1 MAAEKAPS
9 LLSAMLA
16 SGSSLVLLQVFSRII
31 TFVLNQALVRLVSP
45 QVFGTT
51 SIQFELLLST
61 ILFLSREGVRNAL
74 LRASSQKTTDRG
86 STNPLVTNISLLP
99 VALGIPT
106 AIASA
111 LIYLGSSS
119 VTTSSQPHFQTSVL
133 LYVLAAF
140 FELLS
145 EPMYIRTQNELRFHV
160 RVRAEGTAV
169 MLKTITTFLVLVL
182 ASEDYALVAF
192 ALGQTAYGLTMLVSF
207 AIACRDNLNFIPKQ
221 VTVTVKDHEEKK
233 YFEPTLFNLSVAMTG
248 QSLVKHFLTEGDKF
262 LVSRLSPLADQGGYA
277 VAANYGS
284 LIARMVLQPI
294 EETARVFFSKT
305 LTSESVPASESSPRS
320 NAPTTAQSKESL
332 RTASTV
338 LTTLLLAFTHLLL
351 LLTTF
356 APPYLPLA
364 LSLVLPHKYLATSA
378 PRILAVYVYYVP
390 AMAFNGVLEAFLA
403 SAASPADLRAQA
415 RWLLVFSALFVAGAA
430 GLARGA
436 GLGDAG
442 LVWANVGNL
451 ALRAAYAWGFARRFF
466 EGKGKGKGEGKEGGL
481 LEARRA
487 VPPAP
492 VLAAFAVASVAVRA
506 SARAHDGLPVS
517 DLLAQKTHLAVGV
530 VGVLGC
536 LVTCVLFERRSVM
549 QLVDSLRKAR

>member
-1 MAAEKAPS
+1 MTTEKAPS
-9 LLSAMLA
+9 LLSATLA
-16 SGSSLVLLQVFSRII
+16 SGSSLVLLQLFSRVV
-31 TFVLNQALVRLVSP
+31 TFILNQALVRLVSP

-74 LRASSQKTTDRG
+74 LRASAQKTADRDV
-86 STNPLVTNISLLP
+86 TNPLVTNISLLP

-106 AIASA
+106 AIGSA

-119 VTTSSQPHFQTSVL
+119 LTTSSQPHFQTSVL

-169 MLKTITTFLVLVL
+169 MLKTITTFLVLVS

-192 ALGQTAYGLTMLVSF
+192 ALGQAAYGLTMLVSF
-207 AIACRDNLNFIPKQ
+207 TIACRDNLSFIPKQ
-221 VTVTVKDHEEKK
+221 VTVTVKDHTQKK
-233 YFEPTLFNLSVAMTG
+233 YFDPALFSLSVAMTG

-284 LIARMVLQPI
+284 LIARIVFQPI
-294 EETARVFFSKT
+294 EETAR
-305 LTSESVPASESSPRS
+305 
-320 NAPTTAQSKESL
+320 SKESL
-332 RTASTV
+332 QTASTV

-351 LLTTF
+351 LLITF

-364 LSLVLPHKYLATSA
+364 LSLVLPRKYLSTSA

-403 SAASPADLRAQA
+403 SAASPSDLRAQA
-415 RWLLVFSALFVAGAA
+415 RWLLVFSTLFVAGAA
-430 GLARGA
+430 ALARGL

-451 ALRAAYAWGFARRFF
+451 ALRAAYAWAFARRFF
-466 EGKGKGKGEGKEGGL
+466 RERSQGQGQGQGML
-481 LEARRA
+481 QARRV

-492 VLAAFAVASVAVRA
+492 VLAAFAVAGVAVRA
-506 SARAHDGLPVS
+506 SARAHDGVPADV
-517 DLLAQKTHLAVGV
+517 LAQKAHLAVGV

-549 QLVDSLRKAR
+549 QLVDSLRTAR